1 MKKLLTIAI
10 TAIGLSMSA
19 SAAEVSW
26 AMYGQEYADWDGT
39 AVGANSG
46 ITAIIYTFA
55 SESAGISYGASGFAM
70 NGASKLDTR
79 SWDDDLGGWGSALD
93 DPAFTTDKVGTNGNQ
108 YFQIVLVEGSNTDLS
123 SLASGTHFYLGTAS
137 GVNGDPDPT
146 PGSTGYVGY
155 TFLDDATTLSADS
168 WSKTA
173 AVPEPTSGL
182 LLLLGMAGLAL
193 KRKRA

>member
-1 MKKLLTIAI
+1 MKKLLTIAVA
-10 TAIGLSMSA
+10 AIGLSMSA
-19 SAAEVSW
+19 SAAEVVW
-26 AMYGQEYADWDGT
+26 GMFGQEYQNWEGT

-46 ITAIIYTFA
+46 ITAILYSFA

-70 NGASKLDTR
+70 AGASIIDSRT
-79 SWDDDLGGWGSALD
+79 WDGEIGGWGSLAD
-93 DPAFTTDKVGTNGNQ
+93 DPMFTTDKVGTSGNQ